1 MNWLKRMTPEEAER
15 AKISQQRFN
24 KYAVPITIVGLV
36 LGLYWSLWINITK
49 EPTNC
54 KNSEI
59 SDVYDISK
67 GATVGVPYTYD
78 FSRLT
83 SFLDTESSEQ
93 DYSFYIGSMTAPP
106 VGLILG
112 PGGILKGTPTGE
124 SSVFE
129 VCVEDSEERSVC
141 REFNL
146 DVNSEIT
153 TKKKVSVSTPTS
165 KTNVI
170 SATGFSGKWEG
181 TAIEKMNGR
190 VGTFPPGC
198 TMEMLQQFN
207 FTRNGN
213 ELRGTVSFTS
223 MRVTSCGPLD
233 PSMTAQIGIKNTMPI
248 IGTIDGTSAKFSSTD
263 GRDADYTATFSG
275 NTLNLK
281 MVECHS
287 PDPRCTGTVDSGYSG
302 EGIPDTLAYETIN
315 WWSSEFS
322 ATKTK

>member
-1 MNWLKRMTPEEAER
+1 MNWFRRMTPEEAER

-67 GATVGVPYTYD
+67 GVTVGVPYTYD
-78 FSRLT
+78 FSRLA

-106 VGLILG
+106 EGLILG
-112 PGGILKGTPTGE
+112 SDGILKGTPTGE
-124 SSVFE
+124 SSAFE

-141 REFNL
+141 RDFNL
-146 DVNSEIT
+146 DV
-153 TKKKVSVSTPTS
+153 TPTPTPKS
-165 KTNVI
+165 GKTSAPTPKTNVI

-190 VGTFPPGC
+190 VDTFPPNC
-198 TMEMLQQFN
+198 AMEMLQQFN

-213 ELRGTVSFTS
+213 ELRGTVSFTL
-223 MRVTSCGPLD
+223 MKVISCAHLEQR
-233 PSMTAQIGIKNTMPI
+233 MTAQIGIKNTMPI

-281 MVECHS
+281 MVECHGT
-287 PDPRCTGTVDSGYSG
+287 DPRCTGTIMDSGV
-302 EGIPDTLAYETIN
+302 EGVPDSIADEVIN
-315 WWSSEFS
+315 WFSSEFS
-322 ATKTK
+322 AVRTN